1 MNLSR
6 AVSFLRVGPTIIQE
20 FMEIESSSIISLV
33 DSIRCS
39 VHAHG
44 RFVPEKAEKSRKE
57 KATLVQWGV
66 LIRRKKEQSSCINC
80 LGSCR
85 FSCHT
90 ELNWP
95 INDGSENRYL
105 YYCCHTV
112 TLNTDK
118 LSKQYSIKAGM
129 TETVKVIREKEL
141 RMTAYK
147 ESHFLEVISIHALR
161 LVIGTIR

>member
-39 VHAHG
+39 VMRMADSCQKK
-44 RFVPEKAEKSRKE
+44 REEPQE

-90 ELNWP
+90 ELN
-95 INDGSENRYL
+95 
-105 YYCCHTV
+105 
-112 TLNTDK
+112 
-118 LSKQYSIKAGM
+118 
-129 TETVKVIREKEL
+129 
-141 RMTAYK
+141 
-147 ESHFLEVISIHALR
+147 
-161 LVIGTIR
+161 

>member
-57 KATLVQWGV
+57 REGNSCAVGSTHK
-66 LIRRKKEQSSCINC
+66 KKEGTVQ
-80 LGSCR
+80 
-85 FSCHT
+85 
-90 ELNWP
+90 
-95 INDGSENRYL
+95 L
-105 YYCCHTV
+105 Y
-112 TLNTDK
+112 K
-118 LSKQYSIKAGM
+118 LS
-129 TETVKVIREKEL
+129 REL
-141 RMTAYK
+141 
-147 ESHFLEVISIHALR
+147 SF
-161 LVIGTIR
+161 

>member
-90 ELNWP
+90 ELN
-95 INDGSENRYL
+95 
-105 YYCCHTV
+105 
-112 TLNTDK
+112 
-118 LSKQYSIKAGM
+118 
-129 TETVKVIREKEL
+129 
-141 RMTAYK
+141 
-147 ESHFLEVISIHALR
+147 
-161 LVIGTIR
+161 